1 MRIVCFLTFVFP
13 VLLAAQTATLHGVVT
28 DASGAAVPSAKI
40 TLAAQNSTPRFE
52 TSDGQGEYS
61 FTGLAPGTYS
71 IQAAAPQLM
80 LPQFKLNVGAGSN
93 TMDLRLSIQTVVER
107 ITADQGTEPLGTDAT
122 SNASA
127 TVIKG
132 EALAALSDNPE
143 DLAADLQALAGP
155 SAGPSGGSI
164 YVDGFSGGVLP
175 PKETIREIRINQNPF
190 SPEFDKLGLGRIEI
204 LTKPGADQWHG
215 TLNYNYA
222 TSAWNTRN
230 PYSAA
235 KAPLLLNE
243 WENVLGGRL
252 TKHSSL
258 SLDVNQNNVDNG
270 AIVNAVTLDP
280 KSLAPAPFFD
290 FFKTIQRRTN
300 LYPRVDYQLNERNT
314 LSVRYAFTHGNING
328 AGINGFNLISRGEDR
343 KYTIQT
349 VQAVETAVLGAGA
362 INETRFQFYRNNFQ
376 TIPNSVAPAIQ
387 VLGAFNGG
395 GTPVGNSRNTQQDL
409 EFHNV
414 TTIAHGSHTVRFG
427 IRFRVGRIED
437 IAPQNFNGTFTFN
450 GGLAPVLDA
459 NNKPV
464 LDGSGQPQLAAVLG
478 IERYRRT
485 LLFQQLGYSPAQIR
499 AAGGGAAQFTIA
511 AGTPGV
517 SGTQTDVGP
526 FIGDDW
532 RVRPNLTLN
541 LGLRYEAQTNI
552 RNPNGWAPRIG
563 LAWAPGGGANKTP
576 KTVIRAGFGIFYDRF
591 ALNNTLTARRYDGVV
606 QQQFV
611 IANPDFYP
619 VIPQTSSL
627 SKLSQVTRQVDS
639 NLRAPS
645 ILQTAITVE
654 RTLPHGTAVAVTY
667 TRTQGVHSLRSLDIN
682 APLPGS
688 GVYPLGNPN
697 PVFLMTSSGVYH
709 QNQLT
714 WNVTSKVNKTLS
726 LTGSYTLNRARSNT
740 DGLGTFPANPY
751 NYSGE
756 YGPAA
761 TDVRHQVSVSGT
773 INTKWSIRL
782 SPLVSAQSGPPF
794 DITTGSDLYGT
805 TLFNG
810 RPGIAADPAK
820 AGLIATSYGLL
831 DPNPTPGQTLLGR
844 NYGRGPGQVLVNLRV
859 AKIIAF
865 GPELAGGGGAHR
877 YNATISMSMRNLIN
891 HTNPGPII
899 GNLTSPLFGRAN
911 QTAGAVNGEGF
922 SENANNRRLEMQVR
936 VTF

>member
-1 MRIVCFLTFVFP
+1 MRIVALYLFLGA
-13 VLLAAQTATLHGVVT
+13 VLFAQTSTLHGVIT
-28 DASGAAVPSAKI
+28 DTSGAAVASAKI
-40 TLAAQNSTPRFE
+40 TLSAPKGPPHVE
-52 TSDGQGEYS
+52 ISDGQGTYTFS
-61 FTGLAPGTYS
+61 GLVPGAYTLEAS
-71 IQAAAPQLM
+71 ASQLIL
-80 LPQFKLNVGAGSN
+80 LPLKLSLTSGTN
-93 TMDLRLSIQTVVER
+93 TRDLQLNITTVVER
-107 ITADQGTEPLGTDAT
+107 ITVEQDTEVLGTDAST
-122 SNASA
+122 NASA

-143 DLAADLQALAGP
+143 DLVADLQALAGP
-155 SAGPSGGSI
+155 SAGPGGGTI

-175 PKETIREIRINQNPF
+175 PKETIREVRINQNPF
-190 SPEFDKLGLGRIEI
+190 SPEYDKLGLGRIEI
-204 LTKPGADQWHG
+204 LTKPGAEKWHG
-215 TLNYNYA
+215 TLTYNYA

-252 TKHSSL
+252 TKRSSL

-280 KSLAPAPFFD
+280 KSLTPVPFFD

-328 AGINGFNLISRGEDR
+328 AGINGFNLTSRGEDR

-349 VQAVETAVLGAGA
+349 VQVVETAVLGAGA
-362 INETRFQFYRNNFQ
+362 MNETRFQFYRNDFQ
-376 TIPNSVAPAIQ
+376 TVPNSATPAIQ

-409 EFHNV
+409 EFHNI

-427 IRFRVGRIED
+427 IRARVGKISD

-459 NNKPV
+459 NNTSV
-464 LDGSGQPQLAAVLG
+464 LDASGQPQLAAILG

-511 AGTPGV
+511 SGTPGV
-517 SGTQTDVGP
+517 SGMQTDAGP

-532 RVRPNLTLN
+532 RFRPNLTLN

-563 LAWAPGGGANKTP
+563 LAWAPGGSANKTP

-591 ALNNTLTARRYDGVV
+591 ALNNTLNARRYDGVV

-619 VIPQTSSL
+619 VIPLTSSL
-627 SKLSQVTRQVDS
+627 SKVSQITRQVDS

-654 RTLPHGTAVAVTY
+654 RTLPHGTAMAVTY

-682 APLPGS
+682 APSPGS

-714 WNVTSKVNKTLS
+714 WNVTSKVNKTVS

-751 NYSGE
+751 NYAGE

-810 RPGIAADPAK
+810 RPGIATNPSK
-820 AGLIATSYGLL
+820 AGVIATPYGLL
-831 DPNPTPGQTLLGR
+831 DPNPTPGQALLGR

-859 AKIIAF
+859 AKIIPF
-865 GPELAGGGGAHR
+865 GPEQAGGGGAHR
-877 YNATISMSMRNLIN
+877 YNASISMSMRNLIN

-911 QTAGAVNGEGF
+911 QTAGSVNGEGF
-922 SENANNRRLEMQVR
+922 SENASNRRLEMQLR
-936 VTF
+936 ITF